1 MAMSR
6 VISYNINPN
15 INVQTGE
22 HKTYFPVRG
31 RGLTNEELRN
41 QKTDDF
47 GENGFYLRPDNKHY
61 VYYYPQE
68 FVAPSETGEDKY
80 VIFQYCHCIVEGHLP
95 ADIEI
100 HSTIVP
106 RDTYCD
112 SLVYYCN
119 LQPPDDNRKYKVN
132 TNKRMGFEIWFTDAK
147 GDKVI
152 VPDSFVVFL
161 KLIY

>member
-1 MAMSR
+1 M
-6 VISYNINPN
+6 
-15 INVQTGE
+15 
-22 HKTYFPVRG
+22 
-31 RGLTNEELRN
+31 
-41 QKTDDF
+41 
-47 GENGFYLRPDNKHY
+47 
-61 VYYYPQE
+61 
-68 FVAPSETGEDKY
+68 
-80 VIFQYCHCIVEGHLP
+80 P

-147 GDKVI
+147 GDKII